1 MSFYK
6 YLVDNYFET
15 DSLIGELAREM
26 ERDNDFP
33 KESSNKE
40 EIRNYLEGCDATW
53 DAIEAFGDAWEDYE
67 ANNEED

>member
-33 KESSNKE
+33 KESSNWE
-40 EIRNYLEGCDATW
+40 EIRNYIEECDG
-53 DAIEAFGDAWEDYE
+53 DPEAIEALEDAWEDYE